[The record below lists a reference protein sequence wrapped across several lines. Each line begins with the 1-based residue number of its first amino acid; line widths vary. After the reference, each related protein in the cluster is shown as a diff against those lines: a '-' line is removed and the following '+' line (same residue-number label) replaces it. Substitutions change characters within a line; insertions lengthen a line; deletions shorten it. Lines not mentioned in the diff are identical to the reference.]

1 MKKSSK
7 KRRSD
12 RQPAA
17 VRLLLTILG
26 PSGAAVLKEVI
37 TTVEVSQYGARLR
50 GRRPMEVGWQGV
62 LIQLSSGRQAPF
74 RVAWQIPVPDHPGY
88 LDTGVELMPNLDF
101 WGRRFSPVPEPAPME
116 IVLEDATVSPAELL
130 QALSPKSPEPGDAQA
145 EQLLETVWCGLVEQ
159 LEERNVFTR
168 AELVASIR
176 KIAQHSKA
184 VSKV

>member
-12 RQPAA
+12 RLPAA

-37 TTVEVSQYGARLR
+37 TTVEVSQFGARLR
-50 GRRPMEVGWQGV
+50 GRRPMEVGWQGM

-74 RVAWQIPVPDHPGY
+74 RVAYQIPSPDDPAY
-88 LDTGVELMPNLDF
+88 LDTGVELMPSLDF
-101 WGRRFSPVPEPAPME
+101 WGRKFSSAPEPAPME
-116 IVLEDATVSPAELL
+116 VVLEDATISPAELL
-130 QALSPKSPEPGDAQA
+130 QALSPKSPESPGTQSV
-145 EQLLETVWCGLVEQ
+145 QLLETVWCGLVEQ

-168 AELVASIR
+168 AEMVASLR
-176 KIAQHSKA
+176 KIAQQSKPVSKA
-184 VSKV
+184 

>member
-7 KRRSD
+7 KRRSE
-12 RQPAA
+12 RLPAA
-17 VRLLLTILG
+17 VRLLLTIQG

-50 GRRPMEVGWQGV
+50 GRRPMEVGLQGV
-62 LIQLSSGRQAPF
+62 LIQLSSGRQTPF
-74 RVAWQIPVPDHPGY
+74 RVAWQIPSPDHPAY

-101 WGRRFSPVPEPAPME
+101 WGRTFSSAPEPPPME
-116 IVLEDATVSPAELL
+116 VVLEDATVSPAELL
-130 QALSPKSPEPGDAQA
+130 QALSPKSPEPGDAKA
-145 EQLLETVWCGLVEQ
+145 GQLLETVWCGLVEQ

-176 KIAQHSKA
+176 RIAQPGQT
-184 VSKV
+184 VSQA